1 MDELGAVLNAW
12 RRIRAGGGS
21 AVLATVVHVEGS
33 AYRRPGA
40 RMLICEDGNCVGAI
54 SGGCLESDIARKAAW
69 WTADGRPA
77 LRVYDTSSEEAAWE
91 FGLGCNGVITV
102 MLERLNRP
110 ETDEALTFIHARR
123 AARESSVV
131 ATVIRA
137 EGSAGVRLGD
147 RLLWHAGAA
156 RGGAVMWSPLAG
168 ETADAAVCAH
178 EERRSRLLH
187 LESADV
193 FVEFVPARQQLV
205 IFGAGRD
212 AIPVVTIAAEQGWNI
227 TVADGRPA
235 YAKAARFP
243 GADAVL
249 RIPSDSDISDI
260 AFDPGAVVLMMT
272 HNYSQDGKLLPQ
284 ILERRPRYLGMLG
297 PRRRAESLFDEIG
310 EDIRK
315 WNVNAPAGLD
325 LGGDSPAG
333 IALSIV
339 SEIQSVLAGR
349 SGIALRWRSGPIHA
363 APAESGRAGSQRE
376 NELAPITHCGVH
388 V

>member
-12 RRIRAGGGS
+12 RRIRADGGS

-40 RMLICEDGNCVGAI
+40 RMLICEDGSCTGAI

-102 MLERLNRP
+102 MLERLDRP
-110 ETDEALTFIHARR
+110 GADEALTFIHARR

-137 EGSAGVRLGD
+137 DASADVRLGD

-156 RGGAVMWSPLAG
+156 RGGAVMWSPLAR
-168 ETADAAVCAH
+168 EAAEAAVCAH
-178 EERRSRLLH
+178 EERRSRLVH
-187 LESADV
+187 LENADV

-205 IFGAGRD
+205 IFGAGQD
-212 AIPVVTIAAEQGWNI
+212 AIPVVTMAAEQGWNI

-235 YAKAARFP
+235 YAKAARFR
-243 GADAVL
+243 GADAVV
-249 RIPSDSDISDI
+249 RIPSGSDISEI
-260 AFDPGAVVLMMT
+260 AFDADAAVLMMT
-272 HNYSQDGKLLPQ
+272 HNYPQDGKLLPQ

-297 PRRRAESLFDEIG
+297 PRRRAQSLFAEIG
-310 EDIRK
+310 EDLEK
-315 WNVNAPAGLD
+315 WDVHAPAGLD

-333 IALSIV
+333 IALSII

-349 SGIALRWRSGPIHA
+349 AGIALRWRSGPIHT
-363 APAESGRAGSQRE
+363 APVEYGRPELRHD
-376 NELAPITHCGVH
+376 NELVPLTHCGVN